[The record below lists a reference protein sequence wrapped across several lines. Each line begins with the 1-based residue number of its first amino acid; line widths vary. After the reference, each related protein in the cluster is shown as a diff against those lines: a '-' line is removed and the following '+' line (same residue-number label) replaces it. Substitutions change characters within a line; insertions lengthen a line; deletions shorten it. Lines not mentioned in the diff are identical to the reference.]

1 MSKKTLIRIITVSVA
16 LVVLASLVTVLILYL
31 RPIKEIKITNGD
43 IDYAEIS
50 GKYVILHFGDSEKI
64 SYQIEYEVSPSF
76 LKNRDVVFEYKARD
90 GVTVSNKGLVEFTAE
105 SYVDVKILP
114 KNGRG
119 DAVDEIRIIAK
130 P

>member
-1 MSKKTLIRIITVSVA
+1 MSKKALIRIITVSVA
-16 LVVLASLVTVLILYL
+16 LVVIASLITVLILYL
-31 RPIKEIKITNGD
+31 RPIKEIKITNDGVQ
-43 IDYAEIS
+43 YAEIS
-50 GKYVILHFGDSEKI
+50 GRYVVLHLGDSEKV

-76 LKNRDVVFEYKARD
+76 LKSRDVVFEYKARE
-90 GVTVSNKGLVEFTAE
+90 GVTVSDKGLVEFTAE

>member
-1 MSKKTLIRIITVSVA
+1 MKKKTRIKFITAVSVV
-16 LVVLASLVTVLILYL
+16 LVLGTLITMLLLYL
-31 RPIKEIKITNGD
+31 RPIKEIKITND
-43 IDYAEIS
+43 DVKYAEIS
-50 GKYVILHFGDSEKI
+50 GRYVILHLDESGKA

-90 GVTVSNKGLVEFTAE
+90 GVRVSESGLVEFTAE
-105 SYVDVKILP
+105 TYVDVKLVS

-130 P
+130 K

>member
-1 MSKKTLIRIITVSVA
+1 MKKKTRIKFITAVSAVLVLGTLITM
-16 LVVLASLVTVLILYL
+16 LLLYL
-31 RPIKEIKITNGD
+31 RPIKEIKITND
-43 IDYAEIS
+43 DVKYAEIS
-50 GKYVILHFGDSEKI
+50 GRYVILHLDESGKA

-90 GVTVSNKGLVEFTAE
+90 GVRVSESGLVEFTAE
-105 SYVDVKILP
+105 TYVDVKLVS

-130 P
+130 K

>member
-1 MSKKTLIRIITVSVA
+1 MSKKALIRVITVSVA
-16 LVVLASLVTVLILYL
+16 LVVIASLITVLILYL
-31 RPIKEIKITNGD
+31 RPIKEIKITNDGVQ
-43 IDYAEIS
+43 YAEIS
-50 GKYVILHFGDSEKI
+50 GKYVILHLGDSEKV

-76 LKNRDVVFEYKARD
+76 LKNRDVDFEYKARD
-90 GVTVSNKGLVEFTAE
+90 GVTVSDKGLVEFTAE
-105 SYVDVKILP
+105 SYVDVKIVP